1 MPDDRDHPEE
11 ANEGDVMAGD
21 RRIARTDTALPYW
34 YASDAAYRPIPIAWF
49 AGALVLQVISQPAIV
64 MLLWGWI
71 GLPRLVVVAVALLAS
86 GMIWQFT
93 WDRGMHGAP
102 RPWQWSTGVMLAF
115 FFGITALSML
125 G

>member
-1 MPDDRDHPEE
+1 MPDDRNEPGEP
-11 ANEGDVMAGD
+11 NEGDVMAGD
-21 RRIARTDTALPYW
+21 RRIARADTALPDW

-49 AGALVLQVISQPAIV
+49 AGALVLQVVAQPASV
-64 MLLWGWI
+64 MLFWVLF
-71 GLPRLVVVAVALLAS
+71 GLPRLAVVAIALLIS

-93 WDRGMHGAP
+93 WERGMSGAG
-102 RPWQWSTGVMLAF
+102 RPWQWATGLTLAF

>member
-1 MPDDRDHPEE
+1 MPDEKDEPED

-21 RRIARTDTALPYW
+21 RRIARTDTALPDW

-49 AGALVLQVISQPAIV
+49 AGALVLQVVTQPAIV

-71 GLPRLVVVAVALLAS
+71 GLPRLVVVAGALLAS

-102 RPWQWSTGVMLAF
+102 KPWQWATGVMLGF
-115 FFGITALSML
+115 FLGITALSML

>member
-1 MPDDRDHPEE
+1 MPDDRDEPDEP
-11 ANEGDVMAGD
+11 NEGDVMAGD
-21 RRIARTDTALPYW
+21 RRIARADTALPDW

-49 AGALVLQVISQPAIV
+49 AGALVLQVVAQPATV
-64 MLLWGWI
+64 MLFWGLF
-71 GLPRLVVVAVALLAS
+71 GLPRLAVVAIALLIS

-93 WDRGMHGAP
+93 WDRGMSGAP
-102 RPWQWSTGVMLAF
+102 KPWQLATGLMLAF

>member
-1 MPDDRDHPEE
+1 MPDDRDDPEE

-21 RRIARTDTALPYW
+21 RRIARTDTALPDW

-49 AGALVLQVISQPAIV
+49 AGALVLQVVTQPAAV
-64 MLLWGWI
+64 MLFWGLL
-71 GLPRLVVVAVALLAS
+71 GLPRLAVVAIALLIT

-102 RPWQWSTGVMLAF
+102 KPWQWATGVMLGF
-115 FFGITALSML
+115 FLGITALSML

>member
-1 MPDDRDHPEE
+1 MPDEKDESAE

-21 RRIARTDTALPYW
+21 RRIARTDTALPDW

-49 AGALVLQVISQPAIV
+49 AGALILQVVTQPAIV

-93 WDRGMHGAP
+93 WDRGMHGAAK
-102 RPWQWSTGVMLAF
+102 PWQWGTGLMLAF

>member
-1 MPDDRDHPEE
+1 MPDEKDEAAD

-21 RRIARTDTALPYW
+21 RRIARTDTALPDW

-49 AGALVLQVISQPAIV
+49 AGALILQVISQPAIV

-102 RPWQWSTGVMLAF
+102 KPWQWATGLMLAF
-115 FFGITALSML
+115 FFGITALAML